1 MARMAR
7 VVVPDIPHH
16 ITQRGNRRQS
26 VFFSDGDRKEYIKFL
41 KEETTKNKV
50 LIWAWCLMDNH
61 VHFVA
66 VPSTEESLAKTFG
79 DTHKRYTRMIN
90 FREKWRG
97 YLWQGRFSSFPMD
110 ETYLLCAV
118 RYVERNPVEAGIV
131 SKAEDY
137 PWSSAKAHVYGTID
151 PLLSSSF
158 LTERIQNWSE
168 YLGALDEG
176 QTKRLNRHSKTG
188 RPLGGDEFLHKLE
201 QLTGR
206 VLRKAKPGPKH
217 YAGIK

>member
-1 MARMAR
+1 MARI
-7 VVVPDIPHH
+7 VVRDIPHH
-16 ITQRGNRRQS
+16 VTQRGNRRQP

-66 VPSTEESLAKTFG
+66 VPSTEDSLAKAFG

-110 ETYLLCAV
+110 EPYLLSAV
-118 RYVERNPVEAGIV
+118 RYVERNPVEAGRV

-137 PWSSAKAHVYGTID
+137 SWSSAKAHVYGVVD
-151 PLLSSSF
+151 PLLSPSF
-158 LTERIQNWSE
+158 LNERIPDWPA
-168 YLGALDEG
+168 YLRISDEK
-176 QTKRLNRHSKTG
+176 QTKRLIRHSKTG
-188 RPLGGDEFLHKLE
+188 RPMGDDGFLRKLE

-206 VLRKAKPGPKH
+206 VLQKAKPGPKRLV
-217 YAGIK
+217 GIK

>member
-1 MARMAR
+1 MARLAR

-16 ITQRGNRRQS
+16 VTQRGNRRQS
-26 VFFSDGDRKEYIKFL
+26 VFFSDSDKAAYINFL
-41 KEETTKNKV
+41 KEETAKNKV

-66 VPSTEESLAKTFG
+66 VPSTEESLAKAFG

-110 ETYLLCAV
+110 EPYLLSAV
-118 RYVERNPVEAGIV
+118 RYVERNPVEAKIV
-131 SKAEDY
+131 SLAEDY
-137 PWSSAKAHVYGTID
+137 RWSSAKAHVYGSSD
-151 PLLSSSF
+151 PLLSRSF
-158 LTERIQNWSE
+158 LDEQIRDWSKF
-168 YLGALDEG
+168 LRMSDEG
-176 QTKRLNRHSKTG
+176 QTKRFNRHSKAG
-188 RPLGGDEFLHKLE
+188 RPLGEERFIQKLE

-206 VLRKAKPGPKH
+206 VLQKVKPGPKNP
-217 YAGIK
+217 AGIK